1 MSRSQR
7 LFDLL
12 QVLRRHR
19 GTVSGRTLAQ
29 ELGVSLRTIRRDI
42 ATLQATGADIEGE
55 AGVGYILRPGFVLPP
70 LALTEEE
77 LRALV
82 TGAQWVSRQSDE
94 AMTQAVQNA
103 LAKLDGVIPQ
113 EMRPALDDSA
123 LYISRGHQP
132 ESIVDLGKIRKAL
145 HAQRKLRIGYTSTA
159 GVVSERTIWPI
170 MLGLVD
176 ARWKIAAW
184 CEACGDFRIFRAEA
198 IGTIDYLQEQYQ
210 CNRRQLVKQW
220 RASDRHPCKQGD
232 C

>member
-7 LFDLL
+7 LLDLL

-19 GTVSGRTLAQ
+19 GTVSGSTLAQ

-42 ATLQATGADIEGE
+42 ATLQAMGADVEGE

-70 LALTEEE
+70 LAFTEEE

-82 TGAQWVSRQSDE
+82 TGAQWVSRQSDA
-94 AMTQAVQNA
+94 AMSHAVHNA
-103 LAKLDGVIPQ
+103 LAKLDGVISQ
-113 EMRPALDDSA
+113 EMRLALDDSA
-123 LYISRGHQP
+123 LYISRAPRP

-145 HAQRKLRIGYTSTA
+145 HAQRKLRIGYTSKT
-159 GVVSERTIWPI
+159 GVVSERTVWPI

-184 CEACGDFRIFRAEA
+184 CEACGDFRIFRTEA
-198 IGTIDYLQEQYQ
+198 IDRIEYLQEQYQ
-210 CNRRQLVKQW
+210 HNRRQLVKRW
-220 RASDRHPCKQGD
+220 RASESHPCKQGD

>member
-7 LFDLL
+7 LLDLL

-19 GTVSGRTLAQ
+19 ATVSGSTLAQ

-42 ATLQATGADIEGE
+42 ATLQAMGADVEGE

-70 LALTEEE
+70 LAFTEEE

-82 TGAQWVSRQSDE
+82 TGAQWVSRQSDA
-94 AMTQAVQNA
+94 AMTHAVHNA
-103 LAKLDGVIPQ
+103 LAKLDGVISQ
-113 EMRPALDDSA
+113 EMRLALDDSA
-123 LYISRGHQP
+123 LYISRAPRP

-145 HAQRKLRIGYTSTA
+145 HAQRKLRIGYTSKT
-159 GVVSERTIWPI
+159 GVVSERTVWPI

-184 CEACGDFRIFRAEA
+184 CEACGDFRIFRTEA
-198 IGTIDYLQEQYQ
+198 IDRIEYLQEQYQ
-210 CNRRQLVKQW
+210 HNRRQLVKRW
-220 RASDRHPCKQGD
+220 RASESHPCKQGD